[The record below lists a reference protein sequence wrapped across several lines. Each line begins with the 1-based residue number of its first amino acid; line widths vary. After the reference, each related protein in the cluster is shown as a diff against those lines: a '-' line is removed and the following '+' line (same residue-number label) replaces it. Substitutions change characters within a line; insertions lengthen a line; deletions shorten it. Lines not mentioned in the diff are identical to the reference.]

1 MVAKTNPL
9 KLAAIALIIWLL
21 VALVVGFLWHQSTG
35 ILGAA
40 LGWVT
45 TSLFLGCSWV
55 LVRGIGQSYAHV
67 RLSVGQMMLI
77 MFALLLKFPII
88 FLGWEGVKKLGPTGP
103 TSFLVGLASVY
114 CALITWAVLAARD
127 Q

>member
-1 MVAKTNPL
+1 MTKSAPL
-9 KLAAIALIIWLL
+9 KLAIVSLVGWLV
-21 VALVVGFLWHQSTG
+21 VALVVGFMWLNSQG
-35 ILGAA
+35 ILGAI

-45 TSLFLGCSWV
+45 TSLLLGCSWV

-127 Q
+127 H